1 MSQQNTIKGV
11 LCALG
16 AYLIWGVAPI
26 YFKTI
31 QDGAGRRDTDSSY
44 YLVIFLYVGFIN
56 CNKTLEL
63 YAPSVKAA

>member
-26 YFKTI
+26 YFK
-31 QDGAGRRDTDSSY
+31 GLS
-44 YLVIFLYVGFIN
+44 
-56 CNKTLEL
+56 
-63 YAPSVKAA
+63 